1 MCGRVYSTLSPE
13 TVAGLFGK
21 ATNVKGG
28 EKCYTSFNAAP
39 TRFMPLAK
47 TTRSRAAN
55 KKKEIKKVDVEIEAM
70 KWGMFIPNST
80 DIVIKLMVDLKN
92 WSRSPSSADYLKENE
107 LSLLYKAITSGSS
120 RLSSPS

>member
-55 KKKEIKKVDVEIEAM
+55 KKKEIKKVDVKIEAM

-80 DIVIKLMVDLKN
+80 DIVINGRL
-92 WSRSPSSADYLKENE
+92 EE
-107 LSLLYKAITSGSS
+107 LVQKPFFRGLLEGKRAVVTI
-120 RLSSPS
+120 